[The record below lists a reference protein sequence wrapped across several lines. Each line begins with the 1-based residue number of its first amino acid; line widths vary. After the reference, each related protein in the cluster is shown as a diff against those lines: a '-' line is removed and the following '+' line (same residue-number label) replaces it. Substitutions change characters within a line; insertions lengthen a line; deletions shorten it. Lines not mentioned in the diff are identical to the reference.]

1 MQSEII
7 NIMGADIQLVYNEND
22 EMFVSVRHVCNAI
35 GIDYSAQYRKVSE
48 NEVYS
53 GCVVVTTTH
62 DSSGR
67 NQEMQCLAL
76 SMVAHWLSSIPASR
90 VSEAIRP
97 RLVVYQ
103 RECAKILYNHFMGR
117 HYQSHLVEGLPQPVQ
132 VLPQPSQEM
141 PPALAQFIDRMSAY
155 FPTRTEFNGLNQQF
169 TTKDEFS
176 DLRTEVEELRCML
189 NVLWNEEETQEVQ
202 EAIKATKEHLG
213 WDGRKL
219 IGYIRSELNSQRIY
233 AHDLKDKVLHLCR
246 RMLKPRQ

>member
-7 NIMGADIQLVYNEND
+7 NIMGADIQLVYNEGGD
-22 EMFVSVRHVCNAI
+22 MFVSVRHVCEAI
-35 GIDYSAQYRKVSE
+35 GLEFSTQRRKIMD
-48 NEVYS
+48 NPVYE
-53 GCVVVTTTH
+53 GVVVIMNTTGN
-62 DSSGR
+62 DGK
-67 NQEMQCLAL
+67 NYEMLCLAL
-76 SMVAHWLSSIPASR
+76 SMVAHWLSSIHPAKVAES
-90 VSEAIRP
+90 IRP

-117 HYQSHLVEGLPQPVQ
+117 QYQSYLVEGMPQPVQ

-155 FPTRTEFNGLNQQF
+155 FPTRN
-169 TTKDEFS
+169 EFS
-176 DLRTEVEELRCML
+176 DLRSEVEELRCML

-246 RMLKPRQ
+246 RMLKPR